1 MNVHQVGQLNFT
13 TILLYICPFL
23 NGKKSFKKCRENSN
37 GKIGDHLVNLIEDLT
52 KMRIPSEINLPLTG
66 SAFQTVYFE
75 ASWRSQGN
83 NLETL

>member
-1 MNVHQVGQLNFT
+1 MARKVSKYG
-13 TILLYICPFL
+13 
-23 NGKKSFKKCRENSN
+23 
-37 GKIGDHLVNLIEDLT
+37 GKIQMAQLVTSHLVNLIEDLT

>member
-1 MNVHQVGQLNFT
+1 MTVHKVLC
-13 TILLYICPFL
+13 IYPFFKWQEVSK
-23 NGKKSFKKCRENSN
+23 NG
-37 GKIGDHLVNLIEDLT
+37 GKIQMARLVTNCLVNLIEDLT

-66 SAFQTVYFE
+66 SDFQTVYFE

>member
-1 MNVHQVGQLNFT
+1 MARKVSK
-13 TILLYICPFL
+13 
-23 NGKKSFKKCRENSN
+23 NG
-37 GKIGDHLVNLIEDLT
+37 GKIQMAKLLTSHLVNLIEDLT
-52 KMRIPSEINLPLTG
+52 KIRIPSEINLPLTG